1 MGVLADVER
10 ILAVKDQF
18 YHAAE
23 TGNLESLKS
32 VIFEHT
38 RDGVLDPHLYAPS
51 AVWHAIRGNTPNTC
65 EVLDF
70 LWPHFSQSEVDDEQ
84 WDSWLRLAVQQNQRD
99 VVAYLLPKYPTKNFS
114 EIITLATQLKKPET
128 LSLLLAN
135 TTAFD
140 AIRGID
146 EFTSIGADEEMAQI
160 WLPYLSQ
167 EHIDH
172 ALVLSATK
180 KTPEVVKALAPL
192 CSAEVCEQAIL
203 EAFFSE
209 LNCLDCVAMLRPF
222 VGTLSLYGVYSDLS
236 SWEKRRYTKETLAL
250 LPMID
255 VNRWNGLA
263 PQEAHTGDV
272 VKLFYPHC
280 NPYQIQGLL
289 RIKHYAHY
297 PYNWTDAIAEDERT
311 ADTERLEQLRQM
323 KTDAQPILDFV
334 QAVKDGNS
342 SYIASAA
349 VDDDTV
355 NGAFVMSMK
364 WNNDSPKHLLA
375 RGICNETMWGA
386 LMEAIEHKSPHLL
399 WLIDQYEY
407 AQCPKRKIYA
417 KIVANKLLNKR
428 LFGVYTQMT
437 PMFSHLNT
445 TQLALRRAY
454 SKSAKA
460 VQTVLQ
466 NTPPPLEILQY
477 LFDNGHY
484 RWMAH
489 VVSEHPQVNYLPTLQ
504 KVVVGGGPWGSQATQ
519 HKREKILNLLCS
531 QHLKQHPED
540 LEKILDFSI
549 EKNCASIVSFL
560 LPQADEVLRAQLFV
574 TAASTTCFFDNL
586 FSTQYSTEIY
596 TKAMLQGVFYGRN
609 ICIDKLWE
617 YADVE
622 KVHTQVREGGYTN
635 QYMLYFYQRL
645 DEQHTR
651 EHQRHLLIEAVGHT
665 TRTDLPEVGRRI

>member
-10 ILAVKDQF
+10 ILAVRDQF
-18 YHAAE
+18 YEAAE
-23 TGNLESLKS
+23 TGDLGVLMSLIS
-32 VIFEHT
+32 EHT
-38 RDGVLDPHLYAPS
+38 HDSKLDPHLYVPS

-70 LWPHFSQSEVDDEQ
+70 LWPHFSQSEVDYQQ
-84 WDSWLRLAVQQNQRD
+84 WDSWLRLAVQQNQGD
-99 VVAYLLPKYPTKNFS
+99 VVAYLLPKHPTSNFS
-114 EIITLATQLKKPET
+114 EIISLATQLKKPET

-140 AIRGID
+140 AHKGID
-146 EFTSIGADEEMAQI
+146 EFTSIGADDEMAQI
-160 WLPYLSQ
+160 WLPYLTQ
-167 EHIDH
+167 EQIDH
-172 ALVLSATK
+172 ALILSATE
-180 KTPEVVKALAPL
+180 KTPEVVKVLAPL

-263 PQEAHTGDV
+263 AQEAYTGDV
-272 VKLFYPHC
+272 VKLFYPRC

-323 KTDAQPILDFV
+323 KTAAQPILDFV
-334 QAVKDGNS
+334 QAVKDGNI

-375 RGICNETMWGA
+375 RGICDETMWGA

-417 KIVANKLLNKR
+417 KIVANKLLKKR
-428 LFGVYTQMT
+428 LFGVYTQMI
-437 PMFSHLNT
+437 PMFSNLNT
-445 TQLALRRAY
+445 IQLALWQAY

-460 VQTVLQ
+460 VQTVFQ
-466 NTPPPLEILQY
+466 NTPPSFEILRHV
-477 LFDNGHY
+477 FDKGYYH
-484 RWMAH
+484 WMAYL
-489 VVSEHPQVNYLPTLQ
+489 VSAYPQVNYFSFLQ
-504 KVVVGGGPWGSQATQ
+504 QVVEKGPLVSQALQ
-519 HKREKILNLLCS
+519 HKRDKILKLLCS
-531 QHLKQHPED
+531 HHLKHHPED
-540 LEKILDFSI
+540 LEKILHFSI
-549 EKNCASIVSFL
+549 GKNCVSIVSFL
-560 LPQADEVLRAQLFV
+560 LPQTDEAQRAQLFV

-586 FSTQYSTEIY
+586 FSTTYSTEIY
-596 TKAMLQGVFYGRN
+596 TKAMLQAVFYGRN
-609 ICIDKLWE
+609 ICMDKLWE
-617 YADVE
+617 HADVE
-622 KVHTQVREGGYTN
+622 EVHTEIYHNGYTN
-635 QYMLYFYQRL
+635 SLMLYFYQRL

-651 EHQRHLLIEAVGHT
+651 EQQRQLLIEAVGQPP
-665 TRTDLPEVGRRI
+665 RTDVPEVGRRI